1 MIDLALTTA
10 LQTHIGNNFPE
21 KNYLLAVS
29 GGIDSMVLAHLFAAK
44 KLTFSVV
51 HCNFGLRGAASD
63 ADEDF
68 VREFCQSRQIP
79 FYSRSFNTE
88 QYARRHHLSIQMA
101 ARNLRYDYFYQ
112 LQSEKNFDY
121 IVTAHHADDQ
131 AETILSNLIRGT
143 GISGLRGMPAVHH
156 SIFRPLLTVSK
167 KNIVAFAQQNN
178 IQWREDQSNAST
190 KYKRNAI
197 RHLLLPEII
206 KLNPSF
212 VENISGF
219 TEKLS
224 DTEIIYRNGITF
236 HRNEFVRETE
246 KGIIIDK
253 QFTRL
258 QAAKQFLYEW
268 IKPFGFNFHQTQEM
282 IQSIN
287 HTGSL
292 FFSEKYTANIDRT
305 HIIITRN
312 EETAAPQTFDSAE
325 DLNRSSFFDA
335 QTIEKTAHTTISKS
349 ADTAFLDF
357 ELIQFPLTLR
367 TWQPGDRF
375 MPLGMKKY
383 KKLSDFFI
391 DRKVSRTEKKQ
402 IRVLLNA
409 DGKIIWV
416 CGFRIDER
424 FKISDKTKKIL
435 LLRFLNDLPH

>member
-1 MIDLALTTA
+1 MIESVFTAALSTY
-10 LQTHIGNNFPE
+10 IGDDFSR

-29 GGIDSMVLAHLFAAK
+29 GGVDSMVLAHLFAKAN
-44 KLTFSVV
+44 LTFSVV
-51 HCNFGLRGAASD
+51 HCNFQLRGEASD
-63 ADEDF
+63 LDEAL

-79 FYSRSFNTE
+79 FYSRSFNTG
-88 QYARRHHLSIQMA
+88 QYARRHHLSTQMA
-101 ARNLRYDYFYQ
+101 ARNLRYEYFRQ

-143 GISGLRGMPAVHH
+143 GISGLRGMKIISH
-156 SIFRPLLTVSK
+156 SIFRPLLSMT
-167 KNIVAFAQQNN
+167 KNAIISYAEKNN
-178 IQWREDQSNAST
+178 IRWREDQSNAST

-197 RHLLLPEII
+197 RHLLLPEIK

-212 VENISGF
+212 VDNISVF

-224 DTEIIYRNGITF
+224 DTEIIYRNGISF
-236 HRNEFVRETE
+236 YRNEFVNDTE

-253 QFTRL
+253 QFIRL

-268 IKPFGFNFHQTQEM
+268 IKPFGFNFHQAQEM
-282 IQSIN
+282 MQSIN

-292 FFSEKYTANIDRT
+292 FFSEKYIANIDRT

-312 EETAAPQTFDSAE
+312 EETVALQTFDSIE
-325 DLNRSSFFDA
+325 DLNHSSFFDV
-335 QTIEKTAHTTISKS
+335 QIIENTGNVTIPNASH
-349 ADTAFLDF
+349 TAFLDF
-357 ELIQFPLTLR
+357 DSILFPLTLR
-367 TWQPGDRF
+367 PWQPGDRF
-375 MPLGMKKY
+375 MPLGMKNY

-435 LLRFLNDLPH
+435 FLKFLNTQPY